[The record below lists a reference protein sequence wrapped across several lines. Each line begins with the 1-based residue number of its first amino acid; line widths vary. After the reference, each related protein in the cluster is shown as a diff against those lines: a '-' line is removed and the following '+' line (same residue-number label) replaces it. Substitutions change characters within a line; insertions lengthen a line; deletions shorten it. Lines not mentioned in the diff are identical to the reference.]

1 MCRALSREGSTN
13 IAMEASTSSS
23 PSLSGLQ
30 GLRMGL
36 SAPFISPEDMQQ
48 SVFLA
53 IEEEMAVDSTFL
65 VAAIVEYMRR

>member
-1 MCRALSREGSTN
+1 
-13 IAMEASTSSS
+13 
-23 PSLSGLQ
+23 
-30 GLRMGL
+30 MGL

>member
-1 MCRALSREGSTN
+1 
-13 IAMEASTSSS
+13 MEASTSNI